1 MLKSTIYTIYKD
13 ELKMIN
19 KTRDR
24 EEIIKGKH
32 L

>member
-1 MLKSTIYTIYKD
+1 MLKSTIYKD